1 MTGPNATGPADLWT
15 STVDPLLLRLSLV
28 LLVVLLTTLAGWVW
42 QRRDGRIAA
51 TLDSGLDHRPA
62 FGLALDHD
70 GPQAVLFGTATCS
83 PCDTV
88 KGLLQEVA
96 SERDDFRWHYVD
108 AADRLDL
115 ADQHAVRRVPT
126 LLVLDHRGEIVAR
139 SSGVPERTALSA
151 ALSRSMD
158 PVA

>member
-1 MTGPNATGPADLWT
+1 MDA
-15 STVDPLLLRLSLV
+15 LLLRFALV

-42 QRRDGRIAA
+42 QRRDGRIAT
-51 TLDSGLDHRPA
+51 TLGSGLDHRPTL
-62 FGLALDHD
+62 GLALDHH
-70 GPQAVLFGTATCS
+70 GPQAVLFGTPTCA

-88 KGLLQEVA
+88 KGLLREVA

-115 ADQHAVRRVPT
+115 ADQHAIRRVPT

-139 SSGVPERTALSA
+139 SSGVPERTALTA
-151 ALSRSMD
+151 ALSQSMD
-158 PVA
+158 PAA

>member
-1 MTGPNATGPADLWT
+1 ME
-15 STVDPLLLRLSLV
+15 PLLLRVALV
-28 LLVVLLTTLAGWVW
+28 LVVVLLTTLAGRVW

-51 TLDSGLDHRPA
+51 TPDSGRDHRP
-62 FGLALDHD
+62 GLGLELDHQ
-70 GPQAVLFGTATCS
+70 GPQAVLFGSATCA

-88 KGLLQEVA
+88 KGLLAEVE

-108 AADRLDL
+108 AGDRLDL

-139 SSGVPERTALSA
+139 TSGVPERTALAA
-151 ALSRSMD
+151 ALSHPMD
-158 PVA
+158 PAA

>member
-1 MTGPNATGPADLWT
+1 M
-15 STVDPLLLRLSLV
+15 DPLLLRIGLV
-28 LLVVLLTTLAGWVW
+28 LVVVLLTALAGRVW
-42 QRRDGRIAA
+42 QRRDGRLAV
-51 TLDSGLDHRPA
+51 TVGSGRDHRPA
-62 FGLALDHD
+62 LGLTLDHE
-70 GPQAVLFGTATCS
+70 GPQAVLFGSTTCA

-115 ADQHAVRRVPT
+115 ADEHAVRRVPT
-126 LLVLDHRGEIVAR
+126 LLLLDHRGEIVAR
-139 SSGVPERTALSA
+139 SSGVPERTALTT

-158 PVA
+158 AAV